1 MPEQSDWEK
10 YKANPEAY
18 SKELLDSKMS
28 KPSRPWDF
36 LNPHTEYV
44 SKEEADVRLDIC
56 KACPRL
62 IPGLLQCKECGCF
75 MKAKTLIKHATCP
88 LHKW

>member
-1 MPEQSDWEK
+1 MPEQSEWEK
-10 YKANPEAY
+10 YKSNPEGYA
-18 SKELLDSKMS
+18 KGLAEKAS

-36 LNPHTEYV
+36 LDPRTEYV
-44 SKEEADVRLDIC
+44 TKEEAASRLGIC

-75 MKAKTLIKHATCP
+75 MKAKTTIKHATCP
-88 LHKW
+88 IGKW

>member
-1 MPEQSDWEK
+1 MPNESEWEK
-10 YKANPEAY
+10 FKSSPDGYAKSLSE
-18 SKELLDSKMS
+18 SVD

-36 LNPHTEYV
+36 LNPATEYV
-44 SKEEADVRLDIC
+44 SKEEAADRLNIC